1 MGLDSNLASAR
12 QTFGQAR
19 RALMYKPTD
28 LADKSSENIRLDME
42 MIAREYGPCDIVL
55 ADIEAGTPDRR
66 VLELLKMCREIER
79 HFD

>member
-1 MGLDSNLASAR
+1 
-12 QTFGQAR
+12 
-19 RALMYKPTD
+19 
-28 LADKSSENIRLDME
+28 ME
-42 MIAREYGPCDIVL
+42 MIAREYGPCDTVV